1 MHALSPFFPEFLCYD
16 QNMKILTKKKVN
28 FFAGFFVLLVQ
39 IIFCFS

>member
-1 MHALSPFFPEFLCYD
+1 MPKYENPAKESE
-16 QNMKILTKKKVN
+16 